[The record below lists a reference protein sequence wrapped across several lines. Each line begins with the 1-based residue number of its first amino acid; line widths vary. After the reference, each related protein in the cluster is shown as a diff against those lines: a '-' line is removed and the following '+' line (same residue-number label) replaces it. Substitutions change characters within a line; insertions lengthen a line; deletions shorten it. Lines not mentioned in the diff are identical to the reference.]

1 MIHKVNRP
9 SFLSLV
15 QAPSQTENDPGSSQ
29 GSGLLYD
36 GPASPESPTQKD
48 ADAENAAA
56 SDASSKE
63 KNSRPLAVVSNVE
76 QPGMTEMIKNF
87 YEHKEEHPTVNRVGL
102 TTKYSTE
109 GSPAKGLLLNKKA
122 E

>member
-1 MIHKVNRP
+1 LIHKVNRP
-9 SFLSLV
+9 SYLSLV

-29 GSGLLYD
+29 GSGLFYD
-36 GPASPESPTQKD
+36 GPTSSESPSQKD
-48 ADAENAAA
+48 ASAENPAA

-63 KNSRPLAVVSNVE
+63 KSAQPLAVVSNGE

-87 YEHKEEHPTVNRVGL
+87 YEHKENHPSVNRVGL